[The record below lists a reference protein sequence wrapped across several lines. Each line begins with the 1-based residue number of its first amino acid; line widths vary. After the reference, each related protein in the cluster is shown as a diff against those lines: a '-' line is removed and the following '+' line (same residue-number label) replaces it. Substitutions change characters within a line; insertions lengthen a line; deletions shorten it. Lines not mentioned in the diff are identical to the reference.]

1 MVFLSLGLGP
11 QFLSHKAA
19 ISNILLFLCLKEHN
33 FQSLSCHNT
42 CEMFL
47 QPLWPTLQP
56 QNISRRDLQ
65 IVMVINVVCCINV
78 SLMSRHMLCFLLY
91 VVCCV
96 VLSFWTVYSSV
107 ARFMKMS
114 RPKKKILITYSI
126 FNINTQQFHINV
138 VQ

>member
-1 MVFLSLGLGP
+1 MFFLSLGLGP

-91 VVCCV
+91 VVLCFV
-96 VLSFWTVYSSV
+96 VFLDSLFIIFILKAPNLPSQPMYRIRSRL
-107 ARFMKMS
+107 ARQ
-114 RPKKKILITYSI
+114 IQIY
-126 FNINTQQFHINV
+126 
-138 VQ
+138 

>member
-91 VVCCV
+91 VVCRV
-96 VLSFWTVYSSV
+96 VLSFCTVYLLGFVRS
-107 ARFMKMS
+107 FMITVEWDHTLTIWCKI
-114 RPKKKILITYSI
+114 KKICGKW
-126 FNINTQQFHINV
+126 
-138 VQ
+138 

>member
-1 MVFLSLGLGP
+1 MVFWVWV
-11 QFLSHKAA
+11 A

-56 QNISRRDLQ
+56 QNISRRDLL

-91 VVCCV
+91 VVLCCLFGQSNHWGSTYDFTESSKCPFFQFLDHNV
-96 VLSFWTVYSSV
+96 AVSFYKCFEKWN
-107 ARFMKMS
+107 
-114 RPKKKILITYSI
+114 KKIASS
-126 FNINTQQFHINV
+126 
-138 VQ
+138 